1 MLLEGSAMARAVLLS
16 VSAQYFWIAFPA
28 ELGEIYVI
36 VTHFF
41 AGVLMAV
48 CIGVASTT
56 NPAMAD

>member
-1 MLLEGSAMARAVLLS
+1 MARAVLLS
-16 VSAQYFWIAFPA
+16 VSAQYFWLAFPA